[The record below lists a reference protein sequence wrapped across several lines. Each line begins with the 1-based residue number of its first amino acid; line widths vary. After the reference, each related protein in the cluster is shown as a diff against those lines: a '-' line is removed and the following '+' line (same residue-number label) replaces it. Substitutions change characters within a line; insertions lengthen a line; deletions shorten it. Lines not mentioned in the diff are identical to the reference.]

1 MCKKGTSTVC
11 VNKVQVCVKK
21 DKKVQQRAFKLLGKQ
36 SGGTV
41 NTKQIGYNNRPGERG
56 YYSSLS
62 KYSTLQHYNRIQQQA
77 QREDIIVHSVNT
89 VLCSAITGYNNR
101 PGERLL

>member
-11 VNKVQVCVKK
+11 VKKVQVCVKK

-41 NTKQIGYNNRPGERG
+41 NTKQIG
-56 YYSSLS
+56 
-62 KYSTLQHYNRIQQQA
+62 
-77 QREDIIVHSVNT
+77 
-89 VLCSAITGYNNR
+89 
-101 PGERLL
+101 